1 MLQMK
6 EAARTLDALD
16 VDQDGRVD
24 NKIKQ
29 KNGEKGFRGRRA
41 F

>member
-1 MLQMK
+1 MK

-16 VDQDGRVD
+16 VDQDGRVG

-29 KNGEKGFRGRRA
+29 TKWEEGIQG
-41 F
+41 

>member
-1 MLQMK
+1 MK

-16 VDQDGRVD
+16 VDQDGRVA

-29 KNGEKGFRGRRA
+29 NGEKGFRGRRA